1 MSIGGLGGAGGEVGP
16 DHTHLTAI
24 WYARVRMR
32 GCPGVVPN
40 PQDIRPCAL
49 LFKQERRRQS
59 GMQQQQ
65 QQQACPGSVGKADSK
80 RAASASAE
88 TSTSTSTSF
97 TQQPNLTSRALA
109 HHLLKVDS

>member
-1 MSIGGLGGAGGEVGP
+1 M
-16 DHTHLTAI
+16 
-24 WYARVRMR
+24 
-32 GCPGVVPN
+32 
-40 PQDIRPCAL
+40 Q
-49 LFKQERRRQS
+49 Q
-59 GMQQQQ
+59 QQQQ

-88 TSTSTSTSF
+88 TSTSTSTIF